1 VDAKTIVLSLVM
13 LGSILSL
20 DAFYSGQ
27 AGNCVFGLTAEAQFW
42 IHELEAPR
50 LSYTKFQSLISRR
63 EVARNNIER
72 VDWCATNFAGNF
84 FSVKL
89 RSDPN
94 NYRVYTP
101 SASSDDPFKR
111 WESFAIPVL
120 PGSVDEL

>member
-1 VDAKTIVLSLVM
+1 MDAKTIVVSLVM
-13 LGSILSL
+13 LGSIFSL

-27 AGNCVFGLTAEAQFW
+27 VGNCVFSLSAEAQSL
-42 IHELEAPR
+42 IHELEAPH
-50 LSYTKFQSLISRR
+50 LSYSIFQSLIARR

-94 NYRVYTP
+94 NYRVYIP

-111 WESFAIPVL
+111 LESFAIPVNC
-120 PGSVDEL
+120 SWVCR